1 MPSSGPKRQRA
12 SSNPSPRHSDPGLQ
26 QARWDPSPLGSDP
39 RLQQARWSSPPPRSG
54 GELRRPPGRPALPPV
69 PRPRGDRIHGVPRVP
84 ALHRARTLQSMQA
97 LRWRR
102 RRSRTMWRLGD
113 RYPVPRRCVRRS
125 LNLAMRLTTRRW
137 APPGRWSCPCA
148 TGRRPVGPSP
158 RSGQVEMRLGPAWVR
173 YRESATPETDP
184 PSAFHRPVLI
194 PGRHRA
200 RSCRLRVTLPRCR
213 PCPWCP
219 PAAMPTSPTYPA
231 RVRLRLRGPQVA
243 AAAVPARRGAC
254 SGIRRGGLPAPA
266 VLHRVAE

>member
-1 MPSSGPKRQRA
+1 M
-12 SSNPSPRHSDPGLQ
+12 
-26 QARWDPSPLGSDP
+26 
-39 RLQQARWSSPPPRSG
+39 
-54 GELRRPPGRPALPPV
+54 
-69 PRPRGDRIHGVPRVP
+69 PRPRADRIHGMPRVP
-84 ALHRARTLQSMQA
+84 ARHRARTLQWMLA

-102 RRSRTMWRLGD
+102 RRSETMWRLDD
-113 RYPVPRRCVRRS
+113 RYPVRRRWAPRS

-137 APPGRWSCPCA
+137 VPPGRWSRPCA

-158 RSGQVEMRLGPAWVR
+158 RSGQVVMRLGPAWVR
-173 YRESATPETDP
+173 YRETATPQTDP

-200 RSCRLRVTLPRCR
+200 RSSRLRVTLPRCW

-231 RVRLRLRGPQVA
+231 RVRLRLRCPQVA

-254 SGIRRGGLPAPA
+254 SGIRRNGLPAPA